1 MQKKKICV
9 ISSLFVGFY
18 THQLLYKVL
27 LIMYALK
34 IYFSNI
40 VNSHFFCWIICAH
53 ERKSGNPCYHLTW
66 RSSTTKFVNGDTD
79 WLLYSIHRHRRA
91 ISLSHADKDQTS
103 IDLDG
108 VTDSDRYTF
117 LQNERERRKLSSSA
131 VLCKTLQFTDNN
143 QNKHKDFRCIQ
154 K

>member
-1 MQKKKICV
+1 MP
-9 ISSLFVGFY
+9 
-18 THQLLYKVL
+18 
-27 LIMYALK
+27 YA
-34 IYFSNI
+34 I
-40 VNSHFFCWIICAH
+40 
-53 ERKSGNPCYHLTW
+53 HL
-66 RSSTTKFVNGDTD
+66 
-79 WLLYSIHRHRRA
+79 HRRA
-91 ISLSHADKDQTS
+91 ISLSHADKDQAS

-108 VTDSDRYTF
+108 VTDSDRYMF